1 MKTIKPLIAAFLMT
15 GIATA
20 ASSQVLILLT
30 AASASGAVAAAPE
43 PVTKPVDTGVY
54 AEAGV
59 LGLRFKDGDNTDTP
73 KLGRFVLGYE
83 MRKNLA
89 LEGMA
94 SFNIKRDDGVGGKTI
109 GFYMKP
115 KKQFG
120 NGSEVFARLG
130 LSDVQRDVD
139 GRTESATRISYGVG
153 FSTYLTREIYGQV
166 DYMHYGNVESVKASG
181 LTFSVGTRF

>member
-1 MKTIKPLIAAFLMT
+1 MKKIKPLFAVLALV
-15 GIATA
+15 GLATTA
-20 ASSQVLILLT
+20 QSQVLILM
-30 AASASGAVAAAPE
+30 AAAGASGAAAAAPE
-43 PVTKPVDTGVY
+43 QVVKPADTGIYV
-54 AEAGV
+54 EVGV
-59 LGLRFKDGDNTDTP
+59 LGLRFKDGDMMDTP
-73 KLGRFVLGYE
+73 KLGRFALGYE

-153 FSTYLTREIYGQV
+153 FSTYLTREVYGQI